1 MAAPGKPG
9 EAAFAQR
16 IDPAREPGLSPE
28 QRRLMA
34 QVEYAQRQR
43 ALQRRLRSRNVLLAL
58 GIGAVTFGICILRG
72 KGRVGPGGAPGPRP
86 QLFLNSPR
94 RRLHLLLGVAGAVPG
109 RAGAGGGGGAGAGP
123 GANRGRRELS
133 PARPGP

>member
-1 MAAPGKPG
+1 MAAPGEPG
-9 EAAFAQR
+9 EAAFARR
-16 IDPAREPGLSPE
+16 IDPSREPGLSPE

-58 GIGAVTFGICILRG
+58 GIGAVTFGICILG
-72 KGRVGPGGAPGPRP
+72 GRARPGGLRDREGSGVGGPGPRP
-86 QLFLNSPR
+86 QLFLNSPH

-109 RAGAGGGGGAGAGP
+109 RSGAGGGGGAGPGP
-123 GANRGRRELS
+123 GAS
-133 PARPGP
+133 

>member
-1 MAAPGKPG
+1 MWRHVGARRRRGKMAAPGESG
-9 EAAFAQR
+9 EAAAFARR

-34 QVEYAQRQR
+34 QVEHAQRQR

-72 KGRVGPGGAPGPRP
+72 RGRVGPGGSGAAPAAFP
-86 QLFLNSPR
+86 
-94 RRLHLLLGVAGAVPG
+94 
-109 RAGAGGGGGAGAGP
+109 
-123 GANRGRRELS
+123 
-133 PARPGP
+133 

>member
-1 MAAPGKPG
+1 RRSGGTGDPIQRVRP
-9 EAAFAQR
+9 EAAFARR
-16 IDPAREPGLSPE
+16 IDPSREPGLSPE

-58 GIGAVTFGICILRG
+58 GIGAVTFGICILGGRTRPGALRDRG
-72 KGRVGPGGAPGPRP
+72 REGSGGDSGPRP
-86 QLFLNSPR
+86 QLFLNSPH

-109 RAGAGGGGGAGAGP
+109 
-123 GANRGRRELS
+123 
-133 PARPGP
+133 

>member
-1 MAAPGKPG
+1 MISGATPLNTGPESRPRGSRGMAAPNEPG
-9 EAAFAQR
+9 QAEFARR

-34 QVEYAQRQR
+34 QVEHAQRQR

-72 KGRVGPGGAPGPRP
+72 TVGPGGSGAAPAAFP
-86 QLFLNSPR
+86 
-94 RRLHLLLGVAGAVPG
+94 
-109 RAGAGGGGGAGAGP
+109 
-123 GANRGRRELS
+123 
-133 PARPGP
+133 

>member
-1 MAAPGKPG
+1 MAAPGEPG
-9 EAAFAQR
+9 EAAFARR

-58 GIGAVTFGICILRG
+58 GIGAVTFGIYGYFYSVSQER
-72 KGRVGPGGAPGPRP
+72 
-86 QLFLNSPR
+86 FLDE
-94 RRLHLLLGVAGAVPG
+94 LEQEAEAA
-109 RAGAGGGGGAGAGP
+109 RA
-123 GANRGRRELS
+123 R
-133 PARPGP
+133 ARARAEGTAS